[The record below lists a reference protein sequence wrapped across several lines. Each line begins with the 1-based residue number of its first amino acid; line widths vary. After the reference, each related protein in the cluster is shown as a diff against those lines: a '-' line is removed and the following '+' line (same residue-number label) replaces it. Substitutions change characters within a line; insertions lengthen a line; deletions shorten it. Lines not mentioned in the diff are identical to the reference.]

1 MRSKLL
7 ISALLVMLLVSA
19 LAIYQL
25 FVLRFENGDL
35 FPPGSSLRSDP
46 LGSMALY
53 LALERTA
60 GISPQRNYRPLEHQ
74 QLTGST
80 LLLLG
85 VDHQRLLTASKQD
98 TAQLEQLAA
107 RGNRVVIAFTPANG
121 PATKAVANP
130 ADTKQPPSDW
140 GVTPELLPTEPGRS
154 AGTPLPGTLV
164 DTTTAL
170 PPGVLFHSRLTLQP
184 PPVGW
189 QAIYAVQDR
198 PVLLERRFGTG
209 SLVLVADS
217 SLFSNQR
224 MKEDRQSALLAWL
237 VGTNRTVIFDETH
250 LGVTEQGNIITLVRR
265 FGLLPLLTVLLLLAG
280 LYLWR
285 ASIPLAPDNG
295 DQSADQAVGVTHDSF
310 SGLVNLLRRSIPS
323 DQLLAACYQEWQRS
337 FAREI
342 KDDPAFR
349 KELHDAITR
358 SADPVSGYQ
367 RVARLQAERKIR

>member
-1 MRSKLL
+1 VRSKLL
-7 ISALLVMLLVSA
+7 ISALLLLLLVSA

-60 GISPQRNYRPLEHQ
+60 GINLRRNYRPFDHQ
-74 QLTGST
+74 QPTGST
-80 LLLLG
+80 ILLLG
-85 VDHQRLLTASKQD
+85 IDHQRLLTASKQD
-98 TAQLEQLAA
+98 SAQLEQLAG

-121 PATKAVANP
+121 PATAAATGAGDQKKSPGA
-130 ADTKQPPSDW
+130 W
-140 GVTPELLPTEPGRS
+140 GVTPELLPDEPGSSPR
-154 AGTPLPGTLV
+154 TPLRGTLV

-170 PPGVLFHSRLTLQP
+170 PQEALFHSRLTLQSP
-184 PPVGW
+184 LTGW
-189 QAIYAVQDR
+189 QVIYAAQDR

-217 SLFSNQR
+217 SIFSNQR
-224 MKEDRQSALLAWL
+224 MKEDRQPALLAWL
-237 VGTNRTVIFDETH
+237 MGANRTVIFDESH
-250 LGVTEQGNIITLVRR
+250 LGVTEQGGIMTLIRR
-265 FGLLPLLTVLLLLAG
+265 FGLLPLLAVLLLLAG

-295 DQSADQAVGVTHDSF
+295 DQSSGPAVGATRDSF
-310 SGLVNLLRRSIPS
+310 SGLVNLLRRAIPA
-323 DQLLAACYQEWQRS
+323 DQIVAACYQEWQRS

-342 KDDPAFR
+342 KDDPVFR
-349 KELHDAITR
+349 KELHDAINR

-367 RVARLQAERKIR
+367 RAARLQAERKIR